1 MVSHDKTSVY
11 KALAYIV
18 GGLSFFLII
27 MHQAAQAFR

>member
-1 MVSHDKTSVY
+1 MVSHGRTSLY

-27 MHQAAQAFR
+27 MHQASQAFR